1 MENSALS
8 LTLEYVKLTMNN
20 AVQPSAYGDYLVIR
34 EAMTNIRKVAELA
47 GVSVA
52 TVSRALKSPDI
63 VSPTTREKV
72 LKAVDQAGYKPNLM
86 AVQFR
91 SQRTYNLVVLVPTI
105 ANTFFARVISGIQ
118 EAAQERGYGVLLCN
132 TLGNEA
138 MEIQYASLVST
149 RQADGVI
156 QLRAFNPFSEKA
168 FPAGAVLPMIN
179 ACEVLDDAP
188 CPTVKLDNRAAA
200 REATE
205 HLISLGHRR
214 IGMIKGPRRSPLTR
228 DRQQGYQ
235 DALIAAGIPLDE
247 SLLCPG
253 DFTPLSGYQAAET
266 LIALAERPS
275 AIFCESDEMAIGA
288 ISRIKEAGLQ
298 IPKDISVTG
307 FDDIAFA
314 SYSDPPLT
322 TIAQPAEAFGRE
334 AVAMLIEVLE
344 GRQVDNLVLPYT
356 LVSRK
361 STAECLP

>member
-1 MENSALS
+1 M
-8 LTLEYVKLTMNN
+8 
-20 AVQPSAYGDYLVIR
+20 IR

-52 TVSRALKSPDI
+52 TVSRALKLPDV
-63 VSPTTREKV
+63 VSPATREKV
-72 LKAVDQAGYKPNLM
+72 FRAVDQAGYKPNLM

-138 MEIQYASLVST
+138 METQYASLVST

-156 QLRAFNPFSEKA
+156 QLRAFNPFSDKA
-168 FPAGAVLPMIN
+168 FPAGTTLPMIN
-179 ACEVLDDAP
+179 ACEVLDNAP
-188 CPTVKLDNRAAA
+188 CPTVKLDNRSAA

-205 HLISLGHRR
+205 HLIGLGHRR

-228 DRQQGYQ
+228 DRQLGYQ
-235 DALIAAGIPLDE
+235 DALSVAGIPVDE
-247 SLLCPG
+247 RLLCPG

-266 LIALAERPS
+266 LIALAERPT
-275 AIFCESDEMAIGA
+275 AIFCENDEMAIGA
-288 ISRIKEAGLQ
+288 MSRIKQAGLRV
-298 IPKDISVTG
+298 PDDISVAG

-314 SYSDPPLT
+314 SYTDPPLT

-334 AVAMLIEVLE
+334 AVAMLINVLE
-344 GRQVDNLVLPYT
+344 GHKVDNRVMPYT
-356 LVSRK
+356 LLTRS
-361 STAECLP
+361 STAPCRP